1 MNNTTTSTPIKL
13 NAKDIALSICSAYEW
28 YELRELDFDN
38 VKAWVENN
46 YGWDVSMTPDEVKNL
61 VTDLRNNNWEMYWY
75 ET

>member
-1 MNNTTTSTPIKL
+1 MNTTNVAVKL
-13 NAKDIALSICSAYEW
+13 NATDIALAICSDYEW
-28 YELRELDFDN
+28 YEMRELDFND

-46 YGWDVSMTPDEVKNL
+46 YGWDISMNPDEVKNL